1 MITWT
6 YADANG
12 NTSTQTQNVII
23 NDTTA
28 PAPVSATLADI
39 TGQCEVTAAMLTIPS
54 ATDNCGGNVTVTSD
68 ATFPITAQGTTV
80 ITWTYGDANG
90 NTSTQ
95 TQNIIINDTTAPV
108 PVLATLANITAECG
122 VADTMV
128 TTPSAIDNC
137 GGTVTV
143 TTDATFPIT
152 APGTTVITWTYADA
166 NGNTSTQTQNVVIA
180 DTTAPIAIAGNLTVS
195 IGASGQ
201 AVISADEIGINS
213 ADNCGIGSMTVSPN
227 TFDCDAIGEHTVTLT
242 VTDLAGNTATATALV
257 TVNDNDSNCPLAVSG
272 FASQRFAVYPNP
284 SAAIVYITPS
294 QSQALRT
301 VTLYTLSGRQV
312 SHYAF
317 TEVLESY
324 QVNIGNLAEG
334 VYLMKLQS
342 DNGSEVKRIIKR

>member
-1 MITWT
+1 
-6 YADANG
+6 
-12 NTSTQTQNVII
+12 
-23 NDTTA
+23 
-28 PAPVSATLADI
+28 
-39 TGQCEVTAAMLTIPS
+39 
-54 ATDNCGGNVTVTSD
+54 
-68 ATFPITAQGTTV
+68 
-80 ITWTYGDANG
+80 
-90 NTSTQ
+90 
-95 TQNIIINDTTAPV
+95 
-108 PVLATLANITAECG
+108 
-122 VADTMV
+122 
-128 TTPSAIDNC
+128 
-137 GGTVTV
+137 
-143 TTDATFPIT
+143 
-152 APGTTVITWTYADA
+152 
-166 NGNTSTQTQNVVIA
+166 
-180 DTTAPIAIAGNLTVS
+180 
-195 IGASGQ
+195 
-201 AVISADEIGINS
+201 
-213 ADNCGIGSMTVSPN
+213 MTVSPN